1 MANYHEDI
9 LREFLKLRDE
19 MREAIN
25 NYNKAKINGSKPLIK
40 RCDKILKTIQDRLNK
55 LAHRVDY
62 DFEGLDK
69 SISLYEMNGDV
80 WDKEEM
86 VQAARQQILKGG
98 SPSFK
103 HLDYVTPYSEPRVTI
118 YPKYLELAI
127 FEMRNYV
134 NAIKS
139 YYQAQEKE
147 KSDQATLYLFLIN
160 NIRTG
165 RCSSFQ
171 GKQQEECYKALDKFE
186 QYCKECPE
194 IDEESLRN
202 IFEIV
207 EPRNK
212 TRY

>member
-1 MANYHEDI
+1 MANYHEVI
-9 LREFLKLRDE
+9 IREFFKLRDE
-19 MREAIN
+19 LRNAIN
-25 NYNKAKINGSKPLIK
+25 NYNKAKISGSKSLIK
-40 RCDKILKTIQDRLNK
+40 RYDKISKTIKNQLDE
-55 LAHRVDY
+55 LAHRVDF
-62 DFEGLDK
+62 DFKELDK
-69 SISLYEMNGDV
+69 AIDLYEMHGDI
-80 WDKEEM
+80 WDKEAM

-103 HLDYVTPYSEPRVTI
+103 HPDYVIPYPEQQVAI

-139 YYQAQEKE
+139 YHQAQEK
-147 KSDQATLYLFLIN
+147 KQLDQATLYLFLIN
-160 NIRTG
+160 NIRSG

-171 GKQQEECYKALDKFE
+171 GKQQEECYKTLDSFE

-202 IFEIV
+202 MFEII
-207 EPRNK
+207 EPKNRN
-212 TRY
+212 R